1 MQKQIAALYVRL
13 SQEDRN
19 KLSRDDESESII
31 NQQNILTDYC
41 KRNGFEIYD
50 IYKDEDFSGSDRERP
65 EFNRM
70 ISDARKKRFNT
81 IICKTQSRFA
91 RDMELIEKYV
101 NGLFP
106 IWGIRFISVVDNGDT
121 MNRANRKTRQ
131 IFALTDQW
139 YLEDLSENIRATLS
153 NKRRQGLWVG
163 AFAPFGYIKDPQNK
177 NRLIIDDEAANTV
190 RYIFRLYL
198 NGMGV
203 TSIARKLNA
212 ENITN
217 PATYKKQHEQ
227 SFQNIHRDCSD
238 MWHTYSVQRIL
249 SNPVYIGN
257 TVQGSQEKVSCKS
270 IKQRQKPSS
279 EWDIVENT
287 HEAIISR
294 EVWDK
299 AQKLRKEKPKSGKTG
314 KPNVLAGKVRCL
326 DCGGSMRVYYSGGKR
341 YFRCNTAFVD
351 KSRCGGM
358 TISETVLHREI
369 ICKLK
374 TILEKY
380 LDKNMLSE
388 FTNTQSEYSER
399 HLKPETLNSEL
410 AKLNNRLNSIYY
422 DKLDGLI
429 TKEEYLSLK
438 KRFSEEIKTVKS
450 ELSHIPNNTPNLN
463 QLKTIS
469 KLDYLTAQTLIEK
482 IEIGGSR
489 NNRVINIYWNF

>member
-1 MQKQIAALYVRL
+1 
-13 SQEDRN
+13 
-19 KLSRDDESESII
+19 
-31 NQQNILTDYC
+31 
-41 KRNGFEIYD
+41 
-50 IYKDEDFSGSDRERP
+50 
-65 EFNRM
+65 
-70 ISDARKKRFNT
+70 
-81 IICKTQSRFA
+81 
-91 RDMELIEKYV
+91 
-101 NGLFP
+101 
-106 IWGIRFISVVDNGDT
+106 
-121 MNRANRKTRQ
+121 
-131 IFALTDQW
+131 
-139 YLEDLSENIRATLS
+139 
-153 NKRRQGLWVG
+153 
-163 AFAPFGYIKDPQNK
+163 
-177 NRLIIDDEAANTV
+177 
-190 RYIFRLYL
+190 
-198 NGMGV
+198 
-203 TSIARKLNA
+203 
-212 ENITN
+212 
-217 PATYKKQHEQ
+217 
-227 SFQNIHRDCSD
+227 

-249 SNPVYIGN
+249 SNQIYIGN
-257 TVQGSQEKVSCKS
+257 TVQGRQEKVSYKS
-270 IKQRQKPSS
+270 SKQRQKPPS

-294 EVWDK
+294 KVWDK
-299 AQKLRKEKPKSGKTG
+299 AQKLRKEKLKSGKTG

-326 DCGGSMRVYYSGGKR
+326 NCGGSMRVYYSGGKR